1 LLGQSGSQA
10 QQLTQLSMIWY
21 AMILFPFDCLLT
33 ADSAS
38 EDRRTALASVGY
50 AFADMAEF
58 YSAIHLRKSA

>member
-1 LLGQSGSQA
+1 
-10 QQLTQLSMIWY
+10 
-21 AMILFPFDCLLT
+21 MILFPFDCLLT